1 MWLDYGS
8 CSSCEKVEME
18 ETPSEVNTV
27 KRTVWVFL
35 VLFLIVLVLVGCSRS
50 SKSVAGTYVNKANSS
65 EYLELKANGEF
76 YLREAGMGVAGR
88 YEIEGDTITLKLE
101 MGLAVRGRIRGK
113 SIIDNEG
120 KTWVKQ

>member
-1 MWLDYGS
+1 M
-8 CSSCEKVEME
+8 
-18 ETPSEVNTV
+18 

-50 SKSVAGTYVNKANSS
+50 SKSVTGTYVNKANSS

-76 YLREAGMGVAGR
+76 YLREAGMGVAGK
-88 YEIEGDTITLKLE
+88 YEIEGDTITLELE

-113 SIIDNEG
+113 SIIDNDG
-120 KTWVKQ
+120 KTWGKQ

>member
-1 MWLDYGS
+1 
-8 CSSCEKVEME
+8 ME

-35 VLFLIVLVLVGCSRS
+35 VLLLIALVLVGCSRS

-76 YLREAGMGVAGR
+76 YLRELGMGLTGE
-88 YEIEGDTITLKLE
+88 YEIEGDTITLKLD
-101 MGLAVRGRIRGK
+101 MGFAARGRIRGNTL
-113 SIIDNEG
+113 IDEDG
-120 KTWVKQ
+120 KIWVKR